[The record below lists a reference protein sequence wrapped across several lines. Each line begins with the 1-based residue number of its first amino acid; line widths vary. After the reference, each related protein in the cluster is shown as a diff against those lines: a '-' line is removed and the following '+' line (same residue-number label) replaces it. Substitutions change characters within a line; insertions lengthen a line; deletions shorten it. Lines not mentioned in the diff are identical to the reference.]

1 MFSLLHVDP
10 SYGSVGNQTS
20 AENDIFTVLNVAPQ
34 TKGLTLLRRISWR
47 THSKLLPLLHWKD
60 KARAQDVDVN
70 LRVLWNK
77 VITSLDKNSPA
88 YEPER
93 WTFDMLPWSRWIL
106 RMIPIRLFPRWLHAN
121 IELRTVYL
129 NMAVDRE
136 IDQVRVPAVRKIR
149 IVTVGGGYDSRP
161 TRLLALNR
169 VQQAWELDLPN
180 VAASKRTMLERLFQR
195 RNIPI
200 NAPQLSGVDLN
211 DLDLVQTTLENIA
224 KDDKQN
230 EWHTIVVSEAVLMYL
245 NEGVPRKILTMCRSA
260 FGRKGTASF
269 CFADRL
275 EGVPQY
281 DGVLQEEEAAGREFL
296 AQAGGWK
303 LVDWLS
309 KPGRACHMGIAH

>member
-1 MFSLLHVDP
+1 LISLLHVDP
-10 SYGSVGNQTS
+10 SYSGSVGNQTS
-20 AENDIFTVLNVAPQ
+20 TGNDIFTVLNVAPQ
-34 TKGLTLLRRISWR
+34 TKGLALLRRISWR
-47 THSKLLPLLHWKD
+47 THGKLLPLLHWRD

-136 IDQVRVPAVRKIR
+136 IDQVRVPAGRKIR

-161 TRLLALNR
+161 TRLLASNR
-169 VQQAWELDLPN
+169 VQQAWELDIPH
-180 VAASKRTMLERLFQR
+180 VAASKRTMLERLFER
-195 RNIPI
+195 RKLPI
-200 NAPQLSGVDLN
+200 HAPQLLGVDLN

-224 KDDKQN
+224 KDDKKN

-245 NEGVPRKILTMCRSA
+245 DEGVTSKVLTMCRSV
-260 FGRKGTASF
+260 FGRKGIASF

-281 DGVLQEEEAAGREFL
+281 DDLPQEEEAAGREFL
-296 AQAGGWK
+296 AQAGWK
-303 LVDWLS
+303 LVDWIP

>member
-1 MFSLLHVDP
+1 LFSLLHVDP

-34 TKGLTLLRRISWR
+34 AKRFKLLQRISMR
-47 THSKLLPLLHWKD
+47 THRKLLPLLHWKD
-60 KARAQDVDVN
+60 KARAQDMNVN

-106 RMIPIRLFPRWLHAN
+106 QIIPIRLFPRWLHAN

-136 IDQVRVPAVRKIR
+136 IDQVPAKTKIR

-161 TRLLALNR
+161 TRLLASNR
-169 VQQAWELDLPN
+169 IQQAWELDLPN

-195 RNIPI
+195 RKIPI

-211 DLDLVQTTLENIA
+211 DLDLVQTTLEHIT
-224 KDDKQN
+224 KDDKRN

-245 NEGVPRKILTMCRSA
+245 DEGVPSKVLAVCRSVL
-260 FGRKGTASF
+260 GRKGTVSF

-275 EGVPQY
+275 EGVPQE
-281 DGVLQEEEAAGREFL
+281 DEDAGRQFL
-296 AQAGGWK
+296 SQAGWK
-303 LVDWLS
+303 LVDWLP

>member
-1 MFSLLHVDP
+1 MLFSLLHVDP
-10 SYGSVGNQTS
+10 SYGSAGNQTY

-34 TKGLTLLRRISWR
+34 TKWPKLLRRISWR
-47 THSKLLPLLHWKD
+47 THGKILPLLHWKD
-60 KARAQDVDVN
+60 EARAQDVDVN

-88 YEPER
+88 YEPEQ

-106 RMIPIRLFPRWLHAN
+106 RLVPIRFFPRWLHAN

-136 IDQVRVPAVRKIR
+136 IDQVLPAGTKIR

-161 TRLLALNR
+161 TRLLAWNR
-169 VQQAWELDLPN
+169 IQQAWELDLPH
-180 VAASKRTMLERLFQR
+180 VTASKRTMLERLFQR

-200 NAPQLSGVDLN
+200 NAPQLAGVDLN
-211 DLDLVQTTLENIA
+211 DLDLVQTTLEDIA
-224 KDDKQN
+224 KEDKRN
-230 EWHTIVVSEAVLMYL
+230 EWHTILVSEAVLMYL
-245 NEGVPRKILTMCRSA
+245 DEGVPSKVLTMCRSV
-260 FGRKGTASF
+260 FGRKGTVSL

-275 EGVPQY
+275 EGVPQE
-281 DGVLQEEEAAGREFL
+281 DEDVGRQFL
-296 AQAGGWK
+296 SQAGWK
-303 LVDWLS
+303 LVDWLP